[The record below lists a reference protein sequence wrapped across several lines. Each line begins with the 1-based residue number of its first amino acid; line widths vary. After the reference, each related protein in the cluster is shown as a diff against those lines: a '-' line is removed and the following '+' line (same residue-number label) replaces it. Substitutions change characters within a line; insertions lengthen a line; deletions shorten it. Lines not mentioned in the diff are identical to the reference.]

1 MIVSCPFNRSFP
13 RLLFPRELSG
23 LFTPTF
29 INYSCGVAGRRRSN
43 EEGGERGSVA
53 VGIVGQKGM
62 ESLACS
68 SFVSFTLSFLPPA
81 SCQFKSIHTT
91 STRRVGRTHY
101 NIIFS
106 SFQQDMAEVGPAQTG
121 GQEGVEDKPLG
132 TSRGSKPATMGSAA
146 GAKTSSAVAGTS
158 SVTSR

>member
-13 RLLFPRELSG
+13 LLLFLRELSG

-53 VGIVGQKGM
+53 VGIVGQNCM
-62 ESLACS
+62 ESLSCS

-81 SCQFKSIHTT
+81 NLNQYILRVPVELAAHITISFSLHFSRTWLNLDLRKLAAKKESRTGRLE
-91 STRRVGRTHY
+91 RRGGR
-101 NIIFS
+101 S
-106 SFQQDMAEVGPAQTG
+106 QRQWVPRRRR
-121 GQEGVEDKPLG
+121 KPRL
-132 TSRGSKPATMGSAA
+132 RWPELP
-146 GAKTSSAVAGTS
+146 
-158 SVTSR
+158 R